1 MYCVCVVDRIVFG
14 VPRDLSVRDSFNTKK
29 RKKRGARKCL
39 RLSYYSSLFRKKN
52 LFSLSIEGEYGRE
65 KLNTSSRTGCRC
77 CVRATRVGFDASRFC
92 ELLCRACTPGVSK
105 CRPPRVIAL
114 HFEPTLRPAREAVPV
129 SRAALFQCKKPVR
142 PVTFPKDVY
151 TSFGITR
158 DSLFFFLNVRQAG
171 RCRDGKKDLF
181 SSRKNFH
188 SDLSLDETTR

>member
-1 MYCVCVVDRIVFG
+1 MLRARDPCRLRRESVLRVVVSCVYAGRVEVSTTASHRT
-14 VPRDLSVRDSFNTKK
+14 S
-29 RKKRGARKCL
+29 L
-39 RLSYYSSLFRKKN
+39 R
-52 LFSLSIEGEYGRE
+52 
-65 KLNTSSRTGCRC
+65 TT
-77 CVRATRVGFDASRFC
+77 
-92 ELLCRACTPGVSK
+92 
-105 CRPPRVIAL
+105 
-114 HFEPTLRPAREAVPV
+114 TLRPAREAVPV